1 MLKIAKSV
9 EYALLALRYISRKG
23 DSASAKEIS
32 EKLNIPYDLL
42 AKILQKMCKKNLITS
57 VQGTKGG
64 YFLNKEFSK
73 VSLNE
78 IILALEDRI
87 QLTDCMVENPNREAC
102 QRFDDCCLVTPMN
115 KMQDKIVALFE
126 NTYLDEI
133 IN

>member
-9 EYALLALRYISRKG
+9 EYALLALRYISRKS
-23 DSASAKEIS
+23 DPSSAKEIS

-42 AKILQKMCKKNLITS
+42 AKILQKLCRSEIINS

-64 YFLNKEFSK
+64 YLLYKEFSK
-73 VSLNE
+73 ISLNE
-78 IILALEDRI
+78 IIIALEDRI
-87 QLTDCMVENPNREAC
+87 QLTDCMVENPNRDAC
-102 QRFDDCCLVTPMN
+102 QRYDECCLVNPMS
-115 KMQDKIVALFE
+115 KMQNKLVALFE